1 MGESMT
7 EIAVSVSVSLSTVN
21 NENEPRERKNIGDDT
36 QIFHLLHPSSTLP
49 YLRPGTVPKVNETSP
64 ALVLMALARHVPSI
78 PIIIR
83 PLIVDIRGGVSR

>member
-7 EIAVSVSVSLSTVN
+7 EIAVSVSTVN
-21 NENEPRERKNIGDDT
+21 NENEPRERKKIGDDT

-49 YLRPGTVPKVNETSP
+49 YLRQGTVPKVNETSP

-83 PLIVDIRGGVSR
+83 PLIIDIHGGVSNS